1 MHPLISPA
9 RLLEGLS
16 SSSLVVLDATLA
28 LPGENFDP
36 LQRFG
41 QARIPGARYF
51 DIELFS
57 DPDSTLP
64 HMIPSQAR
72 FERLAR
78 GLGIGGNS
86 HIVFYDQGN
95 AASAARAW
103 WLAGLFGLDRV
114 QVLDGGLPAWLRA
127 GGAVQAGP
135 VQADTTPEGTGP
147 ADTAT
152 AFRAAPRFGRVYGLG
167 DMKDVVGR
175 DDVLILDARSRG
187 RFDGT
192 AAEPRAGLPSGHMP
206 GAASLPYGDLLDED
220 RAFLPGPVLRE
231 RFIRAGVTDDRLAIT
246 TCGSGVSASVLSL
259 GLAACGWTSHA
270 LYDGSWTEWASTPG
284 VPIETGPGRRETA

>member
-9 RLLEGLS
+9 QLLDGLS
-16 SSSLVVLDATLA
+16 LPSLVILDATLA

-36 LQRFG
+36 VQRFA

-57 DPDSTLP
+57 DPESTLP

-78 GLGIGGNS
+78 GLGIDADS
-86 HIVFYDQGN
+86 PIIFYDQGN

-127 GGAVQAGP
+127 GGP
-135 VQADTTPEGTGP
+135 VQAETATKEASP
-147 ADTAT
+147 ADTTA
-152 AFRAAPRFGRVYGLG
+152 AFRTAPRFGRVRGLG
-167 DMKDVVGR
+167 DMKNLVGR

-187 RFDGT
+187 RFEGT

-206 GAASLPYGDLLDED
+206 GAASLPYGDLLDEN
-220 RAFLPGPVLRE
+220 RAFLPGPALRE
-231 RFIRAGVTDDRLAIT
+231 RFIRTGVADDRPVIT
-246 TCGSGVSASVLSL
+246 TCGSGLSASVLSL

-270 LYDGSWTEWASTPG
+270 LYDGSWAEWASTPG
-284 VPIETGPGRRETA
+284 VPIETGPGRSEMA